1 MLCEREYVV
10 CVCACACVL
19 CVGVLVYRPPFWPVT
34 TGVACNVQ
42 TADPK
47 SPTTRSVLSTL
58 LSERGPSKAVADMRD
73 SLLSK
78 KEFVSVLKSVSVNDV
93 SEDEADLLFEL
104 YDHDHDGYLTYEE
117 LVNGIGDYRDRIS
130 K

>member
-1 MLCEREYVV
+1 MCV
-10 CVCACACVL
+10 CVCVVCG
-19 CVGVLVYRPPFWPVT
+19 CVGVWVYRPAFWPVT
-34 TGVACNVQ
+34 TGVASNAQ

-58 LSERGPSKAVADMRD
+58 LSERGPSKVADMRD